1 MNSRAR
7 HTLSGV
13 TCAVLGFGLLS
24 TAPAMASTN
33 TAMPSPLPGL
43 SCSTNQGL
51 LPGIPNLGPTG
62 PLGPLGADG
71 PAGGNG
77 SNLPCG
83 LDAFNFG
90 PTGPLGPGGAL
101 GSAPVAAP
109 APTPAS
115 APAP

>member
-1 MNSRAR
+1 MADNAFSVKSKEDTTVRPSVKN
-7 HTLSGV
+7 LS
-13 TCAVLGFGLLS
+13 
-24 TAPAMASTN
+24 AMAGIACAIAAAGPVSAANAATPA
-33 TAMPSPLPGL
+33 TGSGTPLPLPGL

-90 PTGPLGPGGAL
+90 P
-101 GSAPVAAP
+101 
-109 APTPAS
+109 
-115 APAP
+115 